1 MLNISRTAE
10 KTMYQFI
17 EDITQYSTPEL
28 EKKVYEMSRKMTMTS
43 NRDLIMQLRM
53 LIDLYR
59 EEIEDRRKVAIELMK
74 KERAVNFNKY
84 INIDNSGQ
92 IR

>member
-1 MLNISRTAE
+1 
-10 KTMYQFI
+10 MYQFI